1 VSPDGS
7 AMRVIELDGD
17 HLTLDDVASIASA
30 WETPQAVTVSIAPAA
45 LEKVERARKVVERIL
60 ARGEIVYGITTGF
73 GDFKDRI
80 IPPGQ
85 VRQLQRNI
93 VISHA
98 VGVGPLL
105 DSATV
110 RAMMV
115 VRLQALVKGHSG
127 VRGELV
133 DTLKEM
139 INRGVYPAVPAQ
151 GSLGA
156 SGDLAPLAHMALVMI
171 GEGEAFFAGERLPGA
186 QAMQRAGIAPIQ
198 LEAKEGLALTNGT
211 TLISAI
217 GALTVVQA
225 ERLSRVADM
234 AAALSLEALHGTP
247 IAFDER
253 IHAARPHPG
262 QIACAAHLRRLL
274 EGSQLTRSFDPLDIQ
289 DAYSLRCTPQ
299 VHGTARDALDF
310 ARRTLEIELNSA
322 NDNPLIFLND
332 DGSAV
337 CLSGG
342 NFHGEPVGMPL
353 DYLKIALSELASIS
367 ERRLARLVDEKTNKQ
382 VLPAFLT
389 RYGGLNSGFMLV
401 QYTSAA
407 LVSENKVLAHPAS
420 VDSIP
425 SSANTEDHVS
435 MGTIAARQA
444 AEIARNLEYVLAL
457 ELFSAAQGID
467 YHIGGLGETAHLGRG
482 TAVAYELIRSR
493 VPFIE
498 RDTVMYPH
506 IETVRELVRSGELV
520 RAVEQQLDRR
530 QS

>member
-1 VSPDGS
+1 
-7 AMRVIELDGD
+7 MHIIELDGE
-17 HLTLDDVASIASA
+17 HLTLEEVSAAASA
-30 WETPQAVTVSIAPAA
+30 WANPAEVTVAVTPQAM
-45 LEKVERARKVVERIL
+45 EKVNRARAVVERIL

-105 DSATV
+105 DNATV

-115 VRLQALVKGHSG
+115 IRLQTLVKGHSG
-127 VRGELV
+127 VRADV
-133 DTLKEM
+133 VNTLAGM
-139 INRGVYPAVPAQ
+139 INKGVYPVIPAQ
-151 GSLGA
+151 GSLSA
-156 SGDLAPLAHMALVMI
+156 SGDLAPLAHMALVML
-171 GEGEAFFAGERLPGA
+171 GEGEAFFEGERLPGA
-186 QAMQRAGIAPIQ
+186 DAMRRAGIEPIR

-211 TLISAI
+211 TLICAI

-225 ERLSRVADM
+225 EMLALAADI

-253 IHAARPHPG
+253 IQDVRPHPG
-262 QIACAAHLRRLL
+262 QVACAANMRRLL
-274 EGSQLTRSFDPLDIQ
+274 DGSQLTRAFDPLDIQ

-299 VHGTARDALDF
+299 VHGAARDAMAF
-310 ARRTLEIELNSA
+310 ARRALEIELNSA
-322 NDNPLIFLND
+322 NDNPLIFFND

-337 CLSGG
+337 TLSGG
-342 NFHGEPVGMPL
+342 NFHGEPVGMPM
-353 DYLKIALSELASIS
+353 DYLKVALAELASIS

-389 RYGGLNSGFMLV
+389 QYGGLNSGFMLV

-435 MGTIAARQA
+435 MGSVAARQA
-444 AEIARNLEYVLAL
+444 AEVARNLAYVLAL
-457 ELFSAAQGID
+457 ELFAAAQGID
-467 YHIGGLGETAHLGRG
+467 YHIGGLGNTAQLGRG
-482 TAVAYELIRSR
+482 TAVAYELIRSK

-506 IETVRELVRSGELV
+506 IETIHRLVSSGELV
-520 RAVEQQLDRR
+520 RAVQHHLAGR
-530 QS
+530 SA

>member
-1 VSPDGS
+1 
-7 AMRVIELDGD
+7 MRVIELDGD
-17 HLTLDDVASIASA
+17 HLTLEDVVAIAASYANPGEVTITV
-30 WETPQAVTVSIAPAA
+30 TPDA
-45 LEKVERARKVVERIL
+45 LEKVSRARAVVDRIL
-60 ARGEIVYGITTGF
+60 GQGEIVYGITTGF

-93 VISHA
+93 VVSHA

-105 DSATV
+105 DHAAV

-115 VRLQALVKGHSG
+115 IRLQTLVKGHSG
-127 VRGELV
+127 VRPEV
-133 DTLKEM
+133 VNTLLGM
-139 INRGVYPAVPAQ
+139 INKGVYPVIPAQ

-156 SGDLAPLAHMALVMI
+156 SGDLAPLAHMALVML
-171 GEGEAFFAGERLPGA
+171 GEGEAFFEGERMTGA
-186 QAMQRAGIAPIQ
+186 EALRRAEIDPII

-211 TLISAI
+211 TLICTI

-225 ERLSRVADM
+225 EMLSQVADI
-234 AAALSLEALHGTP
+234 AAALSLEGLHGTP

-262 QIACAAHLRRLL
+262 QIACAAHLRRLI
-274 EGSQLTRSFDPLDIQ
+274 EGSQLTRAFDPLDIQ

-299 VHGTARDALDF
+299 VHGAARDTIAY

-322 NDNPLIFLND
+322 NDNPLIFFKD

-337 CLSGG
+337 TLSGG
-342 NFHGEPVGMPL
+342 NFHGEPVAMPM
-353 DYLKIALSELASIS
+353 DFLKVALAELASIS

-389 RYGGLNSGFMLV
+389 QYGGLNSGFMLV

-407 LVSENKVLAHPAS
+407 LVSENKVLAHPAT

-425 SSANTEDHVS
+425 SSANSEDHVS

-444 AEIARNLEYVLAL
+444 SDIARNLEYVLAL
-457 ELFSAAQGID
+457 ELFAAAQGID
-467 YHIGGLGETAHLGRG
+467 FHIGKLNTAQLGRG
-482 TAVAYELIRSR
+482 TAPAYELIRSK
-493 VPFIE
+493 VPFID
-498 RDTVMYPH
+498 RDIPLYPYVEAIH
-506 IETVRELVRSGELV
+506 ALVTSGELV
-520 RAVEQQLDRR
+520 RAVEQKLVDQL
-530 QS
+530 SGS

>member
-1 VSPDGS
+1 
-7 AMRVIELDGD
+7 MHIIELDGE
-17 HLTLDDVASIASA
+17 HLTLEEVSAAASA
-30 WETPQAVTVSIAPAA
+30 WANPAEVTVAVTPQAM
-45 LEKVERARKVVERIL
+45 EKVNRARAVVERIL

-105 DSATV
+105 DNATV

-115 VRLQALVKGHSG
+115 IRLQTLVKGHSG
-127 VRGELV
+127 VRADV
-133 DTLKEM
+133 VNTLAGM
-139 INRGVYPAVPAQ
+139 INKGVYPLIPAQ
-151 GSLGA
+151 GSLSA
-156 SGDLAPLAHMALVMI
+156 SGDLAPLAHMALVML
-171 GEGEAFFAGERLPGA
+171 GEGEAFFEGERLPGA
-186 QAMQRAGIAPIQ
+186 EAMRRAGIEPIR

-211 TLISAI
+211 TLICAI

-225 ERLSRVADM
+225 EMLALAADI

-253 IHAARPHPG
+253 IQDVRPHPG
-262 QIACAAHLRRLL
+262 QVACAANMRRLL
-274 EGSQLTRSFDPLDIQ
+274 DGSQLTRAFDPLDIQ

-299 VHGTARDALDF
+299 VHGAARDAMAF
-310 ARRTLEIELNSA
+310 ARRALEIELNSA
-322 NDNPLIFLND
+322 NDNPLIFFND

-337 CLSGG
+337 TLSGG
-342 NFHGEPVGMPL
+342 NFHGEPVGMPM
-353 DYLKIALSELASIS
+353 DYLKVALAELASIS

-389 RYGGLNSGFMLV
+389 QYGGLNSGFMLV

-435 MGTIAARQA
+435 MGSVAARQA
-444 AEIARNLEYVLAL
+444 AEVARNLAYVLAL
-457 ELFSAAQGID
+457 ELFAAAQGID
-467 YHIGGLGETAHLGRG
+467 YHIGGLGNTAQLGRG
-482 TAVAYELIRSR
+482 TAVAYELIRSK

-506 IETVRELVRSGELV
+506 IETIHRLVSSGELV
-520 RAVEQQLDRR
+520 RAVQHHLAGR
-530 QS
+530 SA